1 MSDYS
6 IFTFVDNDN
15 YNRIITSKITSN
27 KNLAL
32 SDAASELK
40 TTNIRILSERKL
52 NDFEKWAHFK
62 KGMLIDL
69 DETGQYKSLETR
81 AYASTWEDARETP
94 NYLIKY
100 LLNSSKNDRRINRKI
115 KTDIRKDFDIINSQ
129 AGAQKYLFENG
140 VK

>member
-81 AYASTWEDARETP
+81 SHASTWEDARVTP
-94 NYLIKY
+94 NYLVKS
-100 LLNSSKNDRRINRKI
+100 LLQESKSDRRLDKKI
-115 KTDIRKDFDIINSQ
+115 KTNIRKDFGIINAQ
-129 AGAQKYLFENG
+129 AGADKYLFENG